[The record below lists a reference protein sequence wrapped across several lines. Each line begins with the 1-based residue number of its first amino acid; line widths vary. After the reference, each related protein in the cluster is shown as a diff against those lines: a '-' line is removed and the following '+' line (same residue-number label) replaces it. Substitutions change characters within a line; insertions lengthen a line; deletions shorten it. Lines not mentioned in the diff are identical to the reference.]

1 MFSEMLEQIKQEVMS
16 TLARVEIRSQ
26 EEIDALERQQQMPM
40 DMNFE
45 HAESSMQADE
55 TEAPEKAE
63 SHQPFV
69 RNDKK
74 IGRNDPCYCGS
85 GKKFKQCHGKLS

>member
-1 MFSEMLEQIKQEVMS
+1 MLEQIKQEVIS
-16 TLARVEIRSQ
+16 TLSRVEIRSQ
-26 EEIDALERQQQMPM
+26 EEIAELERQQQMPT

-45 HAESSMQADE
+45 HAALQH
-55 TEAPEKAE
+55 EAEASQVNEEPHPEGHK
-63 SHQPFV
+63 PFV
-69 RNDKK
+69 RHDKK